1 MPNKRSA
8 LCVLSSF
15 LFPTRN
21 FHQPD
26 QTRLKSPSSSMQL
39 HLSPPSDLNLN
50 RHVSVPPPL
59 KINRPNSQKKKEANL
74 GHTDFWYF
82 NSNCDLRE
90 VKHQKTLKKS
100 SLSLWVLWRLWMC
113 VWFSSLMAAS
123 KLVIFSIFLALIF
136 THIRADVSI
145 EGELSD
151 SEDENAKVVRSDGPD
166 SSALKIELDQL
177 KSKIQALR

>member
-1 MPNKRSA
+1 M
-8 LCVLSSF
+8 
-15 LFPTRN
+15 
-21 FHQPD
+21 
-26 QTRLKSPSSSMQL
+26 
-39 HLSPPSDLNLN
+39 
-50 RHVSVPPPL
+50 
-59 KINRPNSQKKKEANL
+59 EAV
-74 GHTDFWYF
+74 D
-82 NSNCDLRE
+82 
-90 VKHQKTLKKS
+90 V
-100 SLSLWVLWRLWMC
+100 C